1 MIFFPTTMTVYRFLS
16 PFDIFF
22 YPLKKGIHLFSL
34 EVYERKEADRS
45 GLKVHKLYVCARN
58 EHFVSSEWNTPS
70 RWSVWKNTL
79 SEGIHFLP
87 YTSRDTLLSY
97 TSFSALKYSQLPFF
111 HCNGLKVRKLYVCA
125 RKEER
130 KDERKEVGCSGLK
143 VHKLYCGKKLL

>member
-1 MIFFPTTMTVYRFLS
+1 M
-16 PFDIFF
+16 
-22 YPLKKGIHLFSL
+22 
-34 EVYERKEADRS
+34 KE
-45 GLKVHKLYVCARN
+45 
-58 EHFVSSEWNTPS
+58 
-70 RWSVWKNTL
+70 
-79 SEGIHFLP
+79 

-143 VHKLYCGKKLL
+143 VHKLYCGKFFYNLTNFTIISQINCARDTLLPD